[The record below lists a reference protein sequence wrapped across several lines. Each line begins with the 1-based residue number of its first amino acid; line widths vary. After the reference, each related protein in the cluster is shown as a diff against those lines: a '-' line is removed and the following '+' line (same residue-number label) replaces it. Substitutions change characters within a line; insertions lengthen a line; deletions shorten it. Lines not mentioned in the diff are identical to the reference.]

1 MPEKRF
7 ISAFD
12 AIGPIMVGPSSSHTA
27 GAVRLGLM
35 GHALLGCTPQHALI
49 RLHGS
54 FAQTGRGHGTD
65 RAIIAGLLG
74 LDTADRRIRLSH
86 ALAADC
92 GLTFSFEEAELDAEA
107 HPNTAQFIL
116 TAGERQVIYTGSSLG
131 GGMIEISELQGYP
144 VSFNGEFSTLIIIS
158 ADQPGTINTITG
170 WLAEAHINV
179 AFLKVGREKLG
190 EEAIM
195 IIETDQAV
203 PLSLSERISALPWV
217 RWSRFVPKLGD

>member
-65 RAIIAGLLG
+65 RAIIAGLMG

-92 GLTFSFEEAELDAEA
+92 GFSFSFEDIDLGPEV
-107 HPNTAQFIL
+107 HPNTAEFFL
-116 TAGERQVIYTGSSLG
+116 TAGERVVKYTGSSLG
-131 GGMIEISELQGYP
+131 GAMIEISELQGYP

-170 WLAEAHINV
+170 WLADSHINV
-179 AFLKVGREKLG
+179 AFLKVGREKMG

-195 IIETDQAV
+195 IIETDQVV
-203 PLSLSERISALPWV
+203 PDSLTERIGGLHWV